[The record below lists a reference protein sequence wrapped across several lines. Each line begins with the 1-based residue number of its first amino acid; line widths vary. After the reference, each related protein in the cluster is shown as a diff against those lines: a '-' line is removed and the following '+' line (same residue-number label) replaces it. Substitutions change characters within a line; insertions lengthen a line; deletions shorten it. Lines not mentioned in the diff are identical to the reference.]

1 MKQPNNI
8 LVSSIWQE
16 DIKYLIGRLL
26 LLGYCFQIFKL
37 KNIMPLKTKLIIRKS
52 KLIKC
57 NLQNI
62 DLYGSDSIKW
72 KIEISEKSSVLL

>member
-1 MKQPNNI
+1 
-8 LVSSIWQE
+8 
-16 DIKYLIGRLL
+16 
-26 LLGYCFQIFKL
+26 
-37 KNIMPLKTKLIIRKS
+37 MPLKTKLIIRKS

-72 KIEISEKSSVLL
+72 KIEISENSSVLL